1 MTEVQNAK
9 IAVIGT
15 QPATQI
21 YRLLG
26 FDVIRVDDAP
36 TAKRQ
41 LQKLAKDHYGVIY
54 LTEPLAEQL
63 TGTLAQYDD
72 QQLPIIVPIPDQTG
86 TRGVGKNRIQANV
99 EKALGRNIL

>member
-1 MTEVQNAK
+1 MSEDYQ

-15 QPATQI
+15 RPATQI

-26 FDVIRVDDAP
+26 FDVILVDDAP
-36 TAKRQ
+36 TAKKKLKQ
-41 LQKLAKDHYGVIY
+41 LTKNHYGVIY
-54 LTEPLAEQL
+54 LTEPLAEEL
-63 TGTLAQYDD
+63 TDTLAQYDG

-86 TRGVGKNRIQANV
+86 VRGVGKNRIQANV